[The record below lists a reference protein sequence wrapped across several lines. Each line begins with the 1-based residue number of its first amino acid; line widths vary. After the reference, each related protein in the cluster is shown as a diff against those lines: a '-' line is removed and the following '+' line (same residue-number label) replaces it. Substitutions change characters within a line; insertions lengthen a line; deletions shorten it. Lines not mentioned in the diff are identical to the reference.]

1 MCKKVS
7 IFRKRTVKAS
17 AKCLTLAAA
26 TAAMCAQIGLDGM
39 DVEAA
44 KCALR
49 DIAHERGAANAKA
62 IILDMTTSYD
72 DDFDPIGGGFIA

>member
-7 IFRKRTVKAS
+7 IFSKRTVKAS
-17 AKCLTLAAA
+17 AKCLTLTAA

-39 DVEAA
+39 DAEAA

-62 IILDMTTSYD
+62 IIFDMTTSYD

>member
-7 IFRKRTVKAS
+7 IFSKRTVKAS
-17 AKCLTLAAA
+17 AKCLTLTAA

-39 DVEAA
+39 DAEAA

-62 IILDMTTSYD
+62 IIIDMTTSYD

>member
-1 MCKKVS
+1 MCKFVKLNS
-7 IFRKRTVKAS
+7 AKRTVKAS

-26 TAAMCAQIGLDGM
+26 TAAMCAQMGLDGM
-39 DVEAA
+39 DTEAA

-49 DIAHERGAANAKA
+49 DIAHERGTAKAKA

-72 DDFDPIGGGFIA
+72 DDPLGGGFCA

>member
-1 MCKKVS
+1 MCKKVF
-7 IFRKRTVKAS
+7 IFSKRTVKAS
-17 AKCLTLAAA
+17 AKCLTLTAA

-39 DVEAA
+39 DAEAA

>member
-7 IFRKRTVKAS
+7 IFSKRTVKAS
-17 AKCLTLAAA
+17 AKCLTLTAA

-39 DVEAA
+39 DAKAA

>member
-7 IFRKRTVKAS
+7 IFSKRTVKAS
-17 AKCLTLAAA
+17 AKCLTLTAA

-39 DVEAA
+39 DAEAA
-44 KCALR
+44 KCAIR

>member
-1 MCKKVS
+1 MCKTVS
-7 IFRKRTVKAS
+7 IFSKRTIKAS
-17 AKCLTLAAA
+17 AKSLTLAAA

-39 DVEAA
+39 DAEAA

>member
-7 IFRKRTVKAS
+7 IFSKRTVKAS
-17 AKCLTLAAA
+17 AKCLTLTAA
-26 TAAMCAQIGLDGM
+26 TAAMCAQMGLDGM
-39 DVEAA
+39 DAEAA

-49 DIAHERGAANAKA
+49 DIAHERGTVNAKA

-72 DDFDPIGGGFIA
+72 DFDPIGGGFIA

>member
-7 IFRKRTVKAS
+7 IFSKRTVKAS
-17 AKCLTLAAA
+17 AKCLTLTAA

-39 DVEAA
+39 DAEAA

-72 DDFDPIGGGFIA
+72 EDFDPIGGGFIA